1 MLHTVNSSP
10 FSTSSLSLCLR
21 YAERHCEILLIE
33 DAVVAAISGGEWQQ
47 KLAASGHRIYVL
59 KDDVIARGLLEKIE
73 HPCEVIEM
81 KDFVELTERHVT
93 QMKW

>member
-10 FSTSSLSLCLR
+10 FSSSSLAVCLR
-21 YAERHCEILLIE
+21 YADRHCEILLIE
-33 DAVVAAISGGEWQQ
+33 DAVAAAISGGEWQQ

-59 KDDVIARGLLEKIE
+59 KDDVIARGLQGKVES
-73 HPCEVIEM
+73 PFEVIEM
-81 KDFVELTERHVT
+81 EDFVELTERHVT